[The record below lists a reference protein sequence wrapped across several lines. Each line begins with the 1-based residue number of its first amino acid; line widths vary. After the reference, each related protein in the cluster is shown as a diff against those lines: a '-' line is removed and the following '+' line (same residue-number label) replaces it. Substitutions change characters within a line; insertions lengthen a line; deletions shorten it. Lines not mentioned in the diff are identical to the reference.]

1 MKKEEFCEVLGDIDE
16 SYVEEAGAR
25 RKGRGPGRVNR
36 AAAAAALAAVLFV
49 TISVLPS
56 HLGRRGAVTPERP
69 TSVAGE
75 SPDDGPGEAA
85 PTASAGI
92 RVSMGDVSF
101 NEVESLADAA
111 RLWRDPELYDSIH
124 WDRDEAAGYY
134 GRDLAPAYVPE
145 GLTAAPG
152 NGGASA
158 VADKSGEIVEDIAW
172 LGFYHD
178 YYGDGS
184 PKLTEEV
191 PAHRGFSL
199 TVSRTGLLNDCLY
212 ILPENE
218 VKTSDICGTAV
229 TFGYRPMP
237 YGPYDPDTHEP
248 SGYYDLYVAEFECDG
263 IECQI
268 VAEQM
273 EAEEVV
279 KVVASIIC
287 GEVVGVDG

>member
-25 RKGRGPGRVNR
+25 RKGQGAGPGKQGGRGGCPRGR
-36 AAAAAALAAVLFV
+36 AFCH
-49 TISVLPS
+49 
-56 HLGRRGAVTPERP
+56 HLRSDEPPGPGGRCDAGAPGRT
-69 TSVAGE
+69 AGE

-124 WDRDEAAGYY
+124 WDRDDAEGYY

-199 TVSRTGLLNDCLY
+199 TASRTGLLNDCLY

-248 SGYYDLYVAEFECDG
+248 SGCYDPVRG
-263 IECQI
+263 RI
-268 VAEQM
+268 
-273 EAEEVV
+273 
-279 KVVASIIC
+279 
-287 GEVVGVDG
+287 

>member
-1 MKKEEFCEVLGDIDE
+1 M
-16 SYVEEAGAR
+16 
-25 RKGRGPGRVNR
+25 
-36 AAAAAALAAVLFV
+36 
-49 TISVLPS
+49 
-56 HLGRRGAVTPERP
+56 
-69 TSVAGE
+69 
-75 SPDDGPGEAA
+75 
-85 PTASAGI
+85 
-92 RVSMGDVSF
+92 
-101 NEVESLADAA
+101 
-111 RLWRDPELYDSIH
+111 WRDPELYDSIH
-124 WDRDEAAGYY
+124 WDRDDAEGYY

-199 TVSRTGLLNDCLY
+199 TASRTGLLNDCLY

-287 GEVVGVDG
+287 GKWWALTGNRGKNGPRLRGEYARQRGRSAAPLCSYMPGGSPELLGVQARVGQLGDGADHIRLILAVGHAMPDVAALQHAH